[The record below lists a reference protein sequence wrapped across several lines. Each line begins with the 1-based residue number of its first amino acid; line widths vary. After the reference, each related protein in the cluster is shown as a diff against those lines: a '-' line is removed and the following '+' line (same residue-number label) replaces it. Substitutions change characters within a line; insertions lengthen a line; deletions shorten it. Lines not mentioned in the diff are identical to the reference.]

1 MVNYVFLYDA
11 PKIVVSKMDE
21 TLKRII
27 SLMPQKAD
35 GKPVHGAR
43 TEFAKNIGAPA
54 NIFAEWVAGRNASY
68 KNYLYKIADLYDV
81 SVDWLLGLT
90 DEKTPAAPKSDE
102 RSAKEIALEKIG
114 EIAEKGSDE
123 ELIELLAAITER
135 LRK

>member
-1 MVNYVFLYDA
+1 
-11 PKIVVSKMDE
+11 MDE

-27 SLMPQKAD
+27 SLMPKKAD

-43 TEFAKNIGAPA
+43 TDFAKSIGAPA

-68 KNYLYKIADLYDV
+68 KNYLYKIADVYDV

-90 DEKTPAAPKSDE
+90 DEKTPVLKTQDE
-102 RSAKEIALEKIG
+102 RSAKEIVLEKID
-114 EIAEKGSDE
+114 EIAQNGSDQ
-123 ELIELLAAITER
+123 ELLELLAVITER